1 MLYRILKRMI
11 ERGQTEGMEKKL
23 DIFFAAD
30 KLTQKE
36 YTELAGL
43 LNAGEAER

>member
-11 ERGQTEGMEKKL
+11 ERGQTEGMAGKL

-30 KLTQKE
+30 KLTQNE
-36 YTELAGL
+36 YTELVGL
-43 LNAGEAER
+43 LSAGTAE